1 MYQVHTVSSTT
12 DKRKFL
18 EFPVWLY
25 REDKNWIRPLDAD
38 IERVF
43 DAEANKLFRSG
54 ACIRWLLLDDKGKV
68 CGRVAAFY
76 DGRSA
81 RKNKQPTGGMG
92 FFECIEDQQAAFTLF
107 DACKK
112 WLQEQGMEAMDGPVN
127 FGDRNTWWGLLTD
140 GFYEPIYG
148 MGYHKRY
155 YAAFFEAYGFKNYF
169 NQYTYFREIDPKA
182 TISEELRQKAERILR
197 QPGYTFRTFDPA
209 QASFFIDSFIEVY
222 NRGWAK
228 FEGIKPLTRAHG
240 EAMFKSIRPIMDP
253 RLLIFA
259 FYEEQP
265 VAFFLSIPDLN
276 QALKHIN
283 GKLNLWGKLVIMYHL
298 KIKKSVTNIIGTIFG
313 ITPEFQGRGVDSA
326 MVVTLQKIILQGNF
340 QYKTLQLN
348 WIGDFNPAMQKVAE
362 QVGTRIYK
370 THVTYRLLFNPEAPF
385 ERAALVNVR
394 RTPSRPP
401 QAPQTPQTPHEQ

>member
-1 MYQVHTVSSTT
+1 MYQGHTVSSTK
-12 DKRKFL
+12 DKRKLL
-18 EFPVWLY
+18 ELPVWLY

-155 YAAFFEAYGFKNYF
+155 YAAFLKPMALRTTSTSTPTSG
-169 NQYTYFREIDPKA
+169 RLIPK
-182 TISEELRQKAERILR
+182 
-197 QPGYTFRTFDPA
+197 
-209 QASFFIDSFIEVY
+209 
-222 NRGWAK
+222 
-228 FEGIKPLTRAHG
+228 HH
-240 EAMFKSIRPIMDP
+240 IR
-253 RLLIFA
+253 
-259 FYEEQP
+259 
-265 VAFFLSIPDLN
+265 
-276 QALKHIN
+276 
-283 GKLNLWGKLVIMYHL
+283 
-298 KIKKSVTNIIGTIFG
+298 G
-313 ITPEFQGRGVDSA
+313 ITPKSRADSQA
-326 MVVTLQKIILQGNF
+326 
-340 QYKTLQLN
+340 
-348 WIGDFNPAMQKVAE
+348 
-362 QVGTRIYK
+362 TRV
-370 THVTYRLLFNPEAPF
+370 HL
-385 ERAALVNVR
+385 
-394 RTPSRPP
+394 
-401 QAPQTPQTPHEQ
+401 PHI